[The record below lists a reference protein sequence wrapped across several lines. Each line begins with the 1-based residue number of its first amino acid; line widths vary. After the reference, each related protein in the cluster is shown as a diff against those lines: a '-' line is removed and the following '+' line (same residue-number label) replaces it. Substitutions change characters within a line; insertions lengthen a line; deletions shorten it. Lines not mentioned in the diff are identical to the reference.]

1 MGTALLFQSEDTH
14 HLTKEKKKA
23 PFVLKPHHERILEAL
38 YHYHFLTVEQV
49 TRLLYSKGSLTSV
62 RSLLAQLASNEYAMH
77 LYLPRPTPTGSV
89 PKIYTLARRG
99 INYLK
104 KQGYD
109 VPTRFHPSEQEE
121 KSYLFLRHTLA
132 VNDFL
137 IAASLLEKQFPA
149 FHLSEVLHE
158 RVLKREEPIPVS
170 YELLTAEGKPV
181 LDKDDKPVVE
191 TMRLIPDAF
200 VDMRIEQ
207 PDIDKTYRYCLMLE
221 LDRATIEEKNFR
233 KKVRGLLTFI
243 KTGRCMKH
251 FGTKFPTIAFVNA
264 VGGIKRR
271 EQMKR
276 WTEKELKKSKEAH
289 FWTELFMFTNLPED
303 EAINPET
310 MFLSPVW
317 YMPFQSKPT
326 VVFSAGSRS

>member
-1 MGTALLFQSEDTH
+1 METALLFQPHHTH
-14 HLTKEKKKA
+14 LSTQKKNA

-38 YHYHFLTVEQV
+38 YRYHFVTVEQV

-62 RSLLAQLASNEYAMH
+62 RSLLAALAENDYAMH

-137 IAASLLEKQFPA
+137 IAASKLEKEFPA
-149 FHLSEVLHE
+149 IHLSEVRHE
-158 RVLKREEPIPVS
+158 RVLKREEPIQVS

-181 LDKDDKPVVE
+181 LDKDDKPLIE

-207 PDIDKTYRYCLMLE
+207 PDINKTYRYCLLLE

-233 KKVRGLLTFI
+233 KKIRGLLAFI
-243 KTGRCMKH
+243 KSGQCINH

-271 EQMKR
+271 ERMKH
-276 WTEKELKKSKEAH
+276 WTETELKKSKEPH
-289 FWTELFMFTNLPED
+289 FWTELFMFTDLKEN
-303 EAINPET
+303 EAIVPET
-310 MFLSPVW
+310 MFFSPVW
-317 YMPFQSKPT
+317 YTPFQKKPT
-326 VVFSAGSRS
+326 VLLSAGSR